1 MDSDWNILTVK
12 HQHEFRVGA
21 LLAGQGL
28 PQMVPAYRSRRQWSD
43 RVKDIRLPL
52 FSGYVFTVL
61 PVAARALAWR
71 IPGVTGAVR
80 VGGEMARL
88 SQEESANLCKLAEAG
103 AGCPWP
109 ALAAGDRVR
118 ITGGPLRGVT
128 GVLAEEGGA
137 VTVVVNVSLLGRA
150 VGVGVDRAWVRP
162 ETRGGGR

>member
-28 PQMVPAYRSRRQWSD
+28 AQMVPAYRSRRQWSD
-43 RVKDIRLPL
+43 RVKEIRVPL
-52 FSGYVFTVL
+52 FTGYVFAAL
-61 PVAARALAWR
+61 PPEARALAWS

-80 VGGEMARL
+80 VAGEMARL
-88 SQEESANLCKLAEAG
+88 SEEESANLRKLSEAG

-109 ALAAGDRVR
+109 ALAFGDRVR
-118 ITGGPLRGVT
+118 ITAGPLRGVT
-128 GVLAEEGGA
+128 GVLAEDKGA

-150 VGVGVDRAWVRP
+150 VGVSVDRGWVRP
-162 ETRGGGR
+162 EASGGGR